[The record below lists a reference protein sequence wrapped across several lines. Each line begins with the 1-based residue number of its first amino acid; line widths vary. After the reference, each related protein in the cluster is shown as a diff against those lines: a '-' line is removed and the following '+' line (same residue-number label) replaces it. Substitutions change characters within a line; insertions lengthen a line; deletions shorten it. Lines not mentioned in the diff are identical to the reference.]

1 MQQVQKT
8 KYEKSFIGFSGTAWI
23 AGLLI
28 AGSDSQY
35 MPWLNGIGLLLFFG
49 ASILL
54 GRLLNPSH
62 SNSGIM
68 LYPKLVQKFPANV
81 MVLKKRNRRINIRY
95 ALNI

>member
-1 MQQVQKT
+1 MQQTQKT
-8 KYEKSFIGFSGTAWI
+8 IYEKSFIGLSGIAWI

-54 GRLLNPSH
+54 GRLFSPLH
-62 SNSGIM
+62 SNPGIM
-68 LYPKLVQKFPANV
+68 LYPKFYQKPPAKV

-95 ALNI
+95 ALGI

>member
-1 MQQVQKT
+1 MQLSKKT
-8 KYEKSFIGFSGTAWI
+8 IYEKSFIGLTGTAWI

-54 GRLLNPSH
+54 GKLLNPLH
-62 SNSGIM
+62 SNPGIKCADSISIVSARSKTAHFSN
-68 LYPKLVQKFPANV
+68 YCDG
-81 MVLKKRNRRINIRY
+81 
-95 ALNI
+95 LN